1 MKENTKLFN
10 RAISG
15 EGSKMSTI
23 FALLLGFGI
32 LWLAC
37 KIFKISLKVFWKLF
51 VNAIIGALILLVI
64 NFFGSIVGIS
74 ITVTFLSA
82 LIVGVLG
89 VPGVVILLLIQLL

>member
-1 MKENTKLFN
+1 M
-10 RAISG
+10 
-15 EGSKMSTI
+15 
-23 FALLLGFGI
+23 
-32 LWLAC
+32 
-37 KIFKISLKVFWKLF
+37 
-51 VNAIIGALILLVI
+51 NAIIGALILLVI